1 MAFISQ
7 PRPLQFWTRLHAR
20 MESDYQAQRGRLAE
34 ALKPAHATIDTAD
47 LVLKRSAQTR
57 SEVFV
62 LLKGLEHTQI
72 VFMILEGQARGAT
85 NRAGIPEVEAH
96 IRCLRNIASLFSET
110 FSGAPRRAPVEQ
122 DLAGAVTQFN
132 ALRNTGTGEMV
143 LTERQRLR
151 ALSMSVPVVGAEDI
165 VEQER
170 ELRSLQTNI
179 DQLEAELQNLQ
190 VTTMLTLRLPDELA
204 QVVANFGVAMDPEPV
219 AEALPATSAPDA
231 SQTAF
236 EPLEGND

>member
-1 MAFISQ
+1 
-7 PRPLQFWTRLHAR
+7 
-20 MESDYQAQRGRLAE
+20 MESDYQAQRSRLAE
-34 ALKPAHATIDTAD
+34 ALKPAHATIDTAE

-62 LLKGLEHTQI
+62 LLKELEHMQI
-72 VFMILEGQARGAT
+72 VFMIIEGQTRGAT

-122 DLAGAVTQFN
+122 DLAGAATQFN
-132 ALRNTGTGEMV
+132 LLRNTGTGEMV

-165 VEQER
+165 VGHER

-204 QVVANFGVAMDPEPV
+204 QVIANFGVAMNPEP
-219 AEALPATSAPDA
+219 AAPSLPAAADSAAAPEA
-231 SQTAF
+231 SQPAAASSET
-236 EPLEGND
+236 E